1 MPVSPPA
8 EARTDWFDPSCLVQL
23 AARVIPIVKEIPN
36 PKPDLE

>member
-23 AARVIPIVKEIPN
+23 AARVNPIVKEIPDA
-36 PKPDLE
+36 KPSLE